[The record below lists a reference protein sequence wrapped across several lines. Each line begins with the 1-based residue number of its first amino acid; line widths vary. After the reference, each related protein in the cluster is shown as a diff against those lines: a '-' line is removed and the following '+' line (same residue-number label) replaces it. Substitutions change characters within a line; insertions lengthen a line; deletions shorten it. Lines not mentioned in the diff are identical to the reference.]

1 MSNETQ
7 PSTGNRRSFLLL
19 FPLSIFAGIFSS
31 VGVAA
36 FRLLRPRL
44 ASTSSENW
52 VDVATFSEL
61 KSEMPIGKKIAT
73 DNVTGW
79 AVTKEQHQVYVL
91 PGNRV
96 LSAVCPHEGC
106 EVAWDKATNRFS
118 CPCHDSYFA
127 ADGARLTGPARRGL
141 DELPSRLQDDKLQV
155 LYESYEN
162 NTAEQLKRS

>member
-1 MSNETQ
+1 MSNKAQ
-7 PSTGNRRSFLLL
+7 PNTRNRRSFLLL
-19 FPLSIFAGIFSS
+19 FPLTVFAGIFSS

-52 VDVATFSEL
+52 VDVGMIAEL
-61 KSEMPIGKKIAT
+61 NGTMPAVKKIAT
-73 DNVTGW
+73 DTVAGW
-79 AVTKEQHQVYVL
+79 AVTREQHQVYVL

-106 EVAWDKATNRFS
+106 EVAWDKTTNRFS
-118 CPCHDSYFA
+118 CPCHESYFA
-127 ADGARLTGPARRGL
+127 ADGSRLTGPARRGL
-141 DELPSRLQDDKLQV
+141 DALPSRVQDGKLQV

-162 NTAEQLKRS
+162 NSVERIKRS